1 MVSNGLP
8 IFQSSNFC
16 YGVFFMWLFQ
26 ALFFYYFNNIKFI
39 DEETIFSTKKLGDDS
54 VRTPITAIIMGM
66 YLFITNIV
74 LLNLLITIFK

>member
-1 MVSNGLP
+1 
-8 IFQSSNFC
+8 
-16 YGVFFMWLFQ
+16 MWLFQ

-39 DEETIFSTKKLGDDS
+39 DEETIFSTKKLDDDS
-54 VRTPITAIIMGM
+54 VRTPVTATIMGM